1 MPEITVYG
9 KPGCQQCRMTTR
21 RLDHHNLP
29 YTYIDV
35 TTDPAGAERVTA
47 LGYTALPVVTV
58 GDMHWSG
65 FRLARLDRLAEV
77 HATAPDLT
85 ALDAAAVAYLTEETN
100 DA

>member
-1 MPEITVYG
+1 MPEITVYS

-35 TTDPAGAERVTA
+35 TADPVGAERVTA
-47 LGYTALPVVTV
+47 LGYQSLPAVVV

-65 FRLARLDRLAEV
+65 FRLARLDRLAEI
-77 HATAPDLT
+77 HATAPDI
-85 ALDAAAVAYLTEETN
+85 AGLDAAAVAYLAEETN
-100 DA
+100 